1 MDKYEVLKLFA
12 FFGFL
17 YLGVDFSET
26 SQKGDIIKY
35 FHFKTGNIKTCSY
48 WSRKYSKV
56 TQKIPYWNT
65 KEYFYHKKL

>member
-17 YLGVDFSET
+17 NLGVDFSET

-48 WSRKYSKV
+48 
-56 TQKIPYWNT
+56 
-65 KEYFYHKKL
+65 